1 MKKLIMVKV
10 VSCWGVVCVLVW
22 VGVEG
27 GWEGLTCPSRIDS
40 PRNPRMRRIPAKP
53 PDTNDTNFAT
63 IDINGVGNCFK

>member
-1 MKKLIMVKV
+1 LCDTKD
-10 VSCWGVVCVLVW
+10 GVGGG
-22 VGVEG
+22 GV
-27 GWEGLTCPSRIDS
+27 LTCPSRIDS